1 MPIIFTPGQF
11 NKRAEFYHQL
21 AQLTSAG
28 IGVVPALE
36 QIQRN
41 PPASSFR
48 EPLHRSVGALT
59 EGRSIAESLRVGA
72 WLPDFDIVLIEA
84 GEWSGRLDACLR
96 QLADYYSER
105 ARIAK
110 LIISQLIYP
119 AFLIHFAVFIF
130 LVILPFASPFGS
142 SHFSDNPAWLLARA
156 ALILSPIYLAT
167 ALLIYAG
174 QSRHGENW
182 RSFLEKLLRPVP
194 LLGSGR
200 HSLAVSRLAMAL
212 EALISAGVNI
222 VDAWQI
228 AAAASSSPALRRAI
242 AAWKPQLAAGRTPAE
257 LVRASLLFPEAFANL
272 YHSGEISGKL
282 DETLQR
288 LHVYY
293 QEEGTHKIQLV
304 AQWVP
309 RLIYF
314 VIVLCIAYFIFQFYT
329 GYFNQINQLTNF

>member
-1 MPIIFTPGQF
+1 MPIIVTPGQL

-21 AQLTSAG
+21 SQLTSAG
-28 IGVVPALE
+28 LGVVHALE

-48 EPLHRSVGALT
+48 EPLRRCLGALA
-59 EGRSIAESLRVGA
+59 EGRSIADSLRFGA

-84 GEWSGRLDACLR
+84 GERSGRLDACLR
-96 QLADYYSER
+96 QLADYYNER

-110 LIISQLIYP
+110 LIITQLLYP
-119 AFLIHFAVFIF
+119 AFLIHFAAFIF
-130 LVILPFASPFGS
+130 LIVIPYASPFS
-142 SHFSDNPAWLLARA
+142 QSHFSTSLPWLFARA
-156 ALILSPIYLAT
+156 ALFLSPIYFAV
-167 ALLIYAG
+167 ALMIYAS
-174 QSRHGENW
+174 QSKHGENW
-182 RSFLEKLLRPVP
+182 RAFMEKFLRPMP

-222 VDAWQI
+222 VDAWEI
-228 AAAASSSPALRRAI
+228 AAAASSSPALRRAV
-242 AAWKPQLAAGRTPAE
+242 AVWKPQLAAGQTPAE
-257 LVRASLLFPEAFANL
+257 LVRANPLFPEAFANL

-282 DETLQR
+282 DETLRR
-288 LHVYY
+288 LRVYY
-293 QEEGTHKIQLV
+293 QEEGAHKIQLV

-314 VIVLCIAYFIFQFYT
+314 AIVLCIAYFVVQFYA
-329 GYFNQINQLTNF
+329 GYFNQVNQVINF